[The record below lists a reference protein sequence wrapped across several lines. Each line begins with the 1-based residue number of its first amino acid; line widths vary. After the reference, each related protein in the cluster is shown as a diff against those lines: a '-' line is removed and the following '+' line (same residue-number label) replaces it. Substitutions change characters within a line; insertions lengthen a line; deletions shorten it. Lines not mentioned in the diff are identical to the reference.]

1 MAHSDDDGLFAERL
15 VLDSLAEPES
25 FFETLSF
32 YCRDCLEWGMVRD
45 HEVFDR
51 HAKHDVDL
59 VHPIHLRN
67 GDRIIYRTNYFHVD
81 RKTL

>member
-1 MAHSDDDGLFAERL
+1 MANPDDDGLFAECIIL
-15 VLDSLAEPES
+15 NSEPEPES

-32 YCRDCLEWGMVRD
+32 YCCHCVEWGMVHD

-67 GDRIIYRTNYFHVD
+67 GDRVIYRTNYFNVD